1 MRCSAVYPWT
11 LNVATRGVLTHLE
24 NTKKSFSAG
33 APPRTPLGALTTL
46 PRPPSWLGRGI
57 LPPHAPAPRRLRRLD
72 SRRMA
77 PRIST
82 PPASRLGASILC
94 APLPL
99 WSAPSNG
106 FSWRR
111 ACRRG
116 LAMSILSVCPSVCLS
131 VKRVL
136 CDKTVERSVQIYIP
150 HERTCRAQ

>member
-24 NTKKSFSAG
+24 NTKNHFRPGLCPGPRWGSSQRSPDPVVGWGGDTPSPFLTPSTPSASRFSAHG
-33 APPRTPLGALTTL
+33 ASQLNASGVSA
-46 PRPPSWLGRGI
+46 
-57 LPPHAPAPRRLRRLD
+57 RRLD
-72 SRRMA
+72 
-77 PRIST
+77 PVCPST
-82 PPASRLGASILC
+82 SLEC
-94 APLPL
+94 PL
-99 WSAPSNG
+99 NG

-116 LAMSILSVCPSVCLS
+116 LAMRILSVRPSICLS
-131 VKRVL
+131 VKCVL